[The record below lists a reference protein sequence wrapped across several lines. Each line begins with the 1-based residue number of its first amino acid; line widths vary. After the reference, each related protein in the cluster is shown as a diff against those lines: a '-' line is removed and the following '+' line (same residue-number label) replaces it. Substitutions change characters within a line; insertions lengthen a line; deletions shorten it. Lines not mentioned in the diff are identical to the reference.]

1 MGAKEA
7 CMKKAG
13 MVGMALILLC
23 MFLTGCATTQSEQK
37 DFSWYGKSGA
47 KRAPVYDAEK
57 GGRWWVPSDAPAGKS
72 ATQWGNRGYVYV
84 TDGKAV
90 KLCGCMPSCKCPAG
104 KCTCKAETKS
114 LKDVYF
120 PFDSANLTAEAQ
132 KTLKGNADFLRAKPR
147 VNVILIGSAS
157 PEGDSVYN
165 QKLSES
171 RVNAVKNFLVTKEG
185 IAADRLNAEAKGEI
199 PVAAKTEWP
208 SVRRVQFLIK
218 RLLSR

>member
-1 MGAKEA
+1 
-7 CMKKAG
+7 MKKAG

-84 TDGKAV
+84 GEGKAKKIV
-90 KLCGCMPSCKCPAG
+90 AESPCRPKMPQA
-104 KCTCKAETKS
+104 TTFIKS
-114 LKDVYF
+114 ELKDVYF
-120 PFDSANLTAEAQ
+120 PFDSAQLTAEAQ
-132 KTLKGNADFLRAKPR
+132 KTLKENADFLRAKPR
-147 VNVILIGSAS
+147 LNVIMAGSAS

-165 QKLSES
+165 QKLSER

-185 IAADRLNAEAKGEI
+185 ISADRLNSEAKGEI
-199 PVAAKTEWP
+199 PVATKAEWP
-208 SVRRVQFLIK
+208 SVRKVQFFIK